1 MGVCNLFKP
10 LTCTEGNLMNV
21 VGGEGGDSTHGFTWP
36 VQKKQQS
43 FHSLL

>member
-1 MGVCNLFKP
+1 
-10 LTCTEGNLMNV
+10 MNV